1 MDSPPSRRCFDS
13 RPRPSPKVIGAR
25 RCPTCARR
33 NGIRCSFVFWD
44 TTSAEGGS
52 VSAEAATV
60 GVTGGTGETIKTDI
74 PSRLDR
80 LPWSRWHWLVVI
92 ALGVTWI
99 LDGLEVTLVGSIAGA
114 LTSKDTLGLTTSQ
127 ATAAGSFYLSG
138 AVGGAQFFGYL
149 TDRFG
154 RRKLFM
160 ITLGIYLIFT
170 VATALAWN
178 FWSFMIF
185 RVLAGSGIGGEY
197 SAINSAIDELV
208 PARVRGRVALAIN
221 SSWWIG
227 TAAAAG
233 LTVLMLNTLAV
244 NLGWRVAFALGAIL
258 AIGILFIRQMVPESP
273 RWLLT
278 HGRAD
283 EAEEVVQQIDAEVR
297 KTHPN
302 LPEPAGE
309 KLEIEQRRS
318 IGFIA
323 IARHVMKEYPGRG
336 VLGFSLMA
344 SQAVLYNATLFGMVA
359 ILTTFFHA
367 SKANAPLYIIPFAAG
382 NLLGPWLLGPLFDS
396 VGRKVMISSTYLLS
410 AAVLLVTA
418 WLFHNG
424 DLSAVTL
431 TICWAI
437 CFFFASA
444 GASAAYLTVSEIFPM
459 ETRAM
464 AIALF
469 YACGTAVAI
478 AAPWTFGY
486 LVQSKSVG
494 DVTLAFVIGGVIMA
508 IGGVVEILLGVE
520 AARKPLEAV
529 ARPLTAVR
537 RRGEAAPA
545 GA

>member
-1 MDSPPSRRCFDS
+1 MS
-13 RPRPSPKVIGAR
+13 
-25 RCPTCARR
+25 
-33 NGIRCSFVFWD
+33 
-44 TTSAEGGS
+44 SAT
-52 VSAEAATV
+52 AETATV
-60 GVTGGTGETIKTDI
+60 GVTGGTGDTVRTDI
-74 PSRLDR
+74 PARLDR
-80 LPWSRWHWLVVI
+80 LPWSRWHWLVII

-127 ATAAGSFYLSG
+127 ATAAGSFYLAG
-138 AVGGAQFFGYL
+138 AVAGALFFGYL

-160 ITLGIYLIFT
+160 ITLGVYLIFT
-170 VATALAWN
+170 VATALAWG

-185 RVLAGSGIGGEY
+185 RFLAGTGIGGEY
-197 SAINSAIDELV
+197 SAINSAIDELI

-221 SSWWIG
+221 SSWWLG

-233 LTVLMLNTLAV
+233 LTVVLLNVLEPTI
-244 NLGWRVAFALGAIL
+244 GWRVGFGLGAVL
-258 AIGILFIRQMVPESP
+258 ALGILFVRHLVPESP

-283 EAEEVVQQIDAEVR
+283 EAEEVVQQIESEVR

-302 LPEPAGE
+302 LPEPEGE
-309 KLEIEQRRS
+309 PLEIEQRES

-323 IARHVMKEYPGRG
+323 IAKHVMREYPDRG
-336 VLGFSLMA
+336 VLGFALMS

-367 SKANAPLYIIPFAAG
+367 SEANAPLYIIPFAFG
-382 NLLGPWLLGPLFDS
+382 NLLGPWLLGPLFDT
-396 VGRKVMISSTYLLS
+396 VGRKVMISSTYIIS
-410 AAVLLVTA
+410 GAILLVTA
-418 WLFHNG
+418 WLFHEQV
-424 DLSAVTL
+424 LSALTL
-431 TICWAI
+431 TICWSI

-469 YACGTAVAI
+469 YACGTGVAI
-478 AAPWTFGY
+478 AAPWTFGK
-486 LVQSKSVG
+486 LIETDSVTN
-494 DVTLAFVIGGVIMA
+494 VAIAFVIGGVIMI
-508 IGGVVEILLGVE
+508 IGGIVEILLGVE

-529 ARPLTAVR
+529 ARPINAVR
-537 RRGEAAPA
+537 SRMQREPA
-545 GA
+545 VASARAQ

>member
-1 MDSPPSRRCFDS
+1 
-13 RPRPSPKVIGAR
+13 
-25 RCPTCARR
+25 
-33 NGIRCSFVFWD
+33 
-44 TTSAEGGS
+44 
-52 VSAEAATV
+52 VSAREAEL
-60 GVTGGTGETIKTDI
+60 GVTGGTGERVRTDI
-74 PSRLDR
+74 PARLDR
-80 LPWSRWHWLVVI
+80 LPWSRWHWIVII
-92 ALGVTWI
+92 ALGITWI

-114 LTSKDTLGLTTSQ
+114 LTSKDTLHLSTSE
-127 ATAAGSFYLSG
+127 ATAAGSFYLAG
-138 AVGGAQFFGYL
+138 AVAGALLFGYL

-154 RRKLFM
+154 RKKLFM
-160 ITLGIYLIFT
+160 VTLGVYLVFT
-170 VATALAWN
+170 VATALSWD

-185 RVLAGSGIGGEY
+185 RVLAGAGIGGEY

-208 PARVRGRVALAIN
+208 PARLRGRVALAIN

-233 LTVLMLNTLAV
+233 LTVVLLNVLAPAI
-244 NLGWRVAFALGAIL
+244 GWRIGFGLGAIL
-258 AIGILFIRQMVPESP
+258 AIGILFVRGMVPESP

-283 EAEEVVQQIDAEVR
+283 EAEEVVRQIEDEVR

-302 LPEPAGE
+302 LPEPEGE
-309 KLEIEQRRS
+309 PLEIEQRES
-318 IGFIA
+318 IGFVA
-323 IARHVMKEYPGRG
+323 IARHVLKEYPGRG
-336 VLGFSLMA
+336 VLGFALMA

-367 SKANAPLYIIPFAAG
+367 SQANAPLYIIPFAAG
-382 NLLGPWLLGPLFDS
+382 NLLGPWLLGPLFDT
-396 VGRKVMISSTYLLS
+396 VGRKVMISASYLL
-410 AAVLLVTA
+410 AGAVLLVTA
-418 WLFHNG
+418 YLFHQQV
-424 DLSAVTL
+424 LSALTL

-469 YACGTAVAI
+469 YACGTGVAI
-478 AAPWTFGY
+478 AAPWTFGK
-486 LVQSKSVG
+486 LIETDSVG
-494 DVTLAFVIGGVIMA
+494 NVTIAFVIGGVIMA

-529 ARPLTAVR
+529 ARPLNAVR
-537 RRGEAAPA
+537 ERRAAAMPA
-545 GA
+545 RAR

>member
-1 MDSPPSRRCFDS
+1 VAS
-13 RPRPSPKVIGAR
+13 GQL
-25 RCPTCARR
+25 
-33 NGIRCSFVFWD
+33 
-44 TTSAEGGS
+44 
-52 VSAEAATV
+52 
-60 GVTGGTGETIKTDI
+60 GVTGGTGKTITTDI
-74 PSRLDR
+74 PARLDR
-80 LPWSRWHWLVVI
+80 LPWSRWHWIVII

-99 LDGLEVTLVGSIAGA
+99 LYWLEVTLVGSIAA
-114 LTSKDTLGLTTSQ
+114 VLTQKDTLHFSTAQ
-127 ATAAGSFYLSG
+127 ATATGSFYLAG
-138 AVGGAQFFGYL
+138 AVGGALLFGYL
-149 TDRFG
+149 TARYG

-160 ITLGIYLIFT
+160 ITLGVYLGFT

-178 FWSFMIF
+178 FWSFMLC
-185 RVLAGSGIGGEY
+185 RVFAGAGIGGEY

-227 TAAAAG
+227 TAVAAG
-233 LTVLMLNTLAV
+233 LTVVLLNVFSA
-244 NLGWRVAFALGAIL
+244 NIGWRLGCGRGAML
-258 AIGILFIRQMVPESP
+258 ASGILVGRHSVPESP

-283 EAEEVVQQIDAEVR
+283 DAEQVVRAIEAEVQ
-297 KTHPN
+297 KSHPD
-302 LPEPAGE
+302 LPEPEGE
-309 KLEIEQRRS
+309 PLEIEQRES
-318 IGFIA
+318 IGFVA

-336 VLGFSLMA
+336 VLGFALMA

-418 WLFHNG
+418 WLFHAG

-469 YACGTAVAI
+469 YACGTGVAI

-486 LVQSKSVG
+486 LVQSKSVNE
-494 DVTLAFVIGGVIMA
+494 VTYAFVIGGVIMA
-508 IGGVVEILLGVE
+508 IGGIVEILLGVE

-529 ARPLTAVR
+529 ARPLNAVR
-537 RRGEAAPA
+537 QRRHRAAMPA
-545 GA
+545 SAR

>member
-1 MDSPPSRRCFDS
+1 MDRPPSRRCFDS

-114 LTSKDTLGLTTSQ
+114 LTSKDTLGLSTSE
-127 ATAAGSFYLSG
+127 ATAAGSFYLAG
-138 AVGGAQFFGYL
+138 AVGGALLFGYL

-154 RRKLFM
+154 RKKLFM
-160 ITLGIYLIFT
+160 VTLGVYLVFT

-208 PARVRGRVALAIN
+208 PARLRGRVALMIN

-233 LTVLMLNTLAV
+233 LTVVLLNVLAPS
-244 NLGWRVAFALGAIL
+244 LGWRLGFGLGGIL
-258 AIGILFIRQMVPESP
+258 AIGILFVRNTVPESP

-283 EAEEVVQQIDAEVR
+283 EAEEVVQEIEAEVK

-302 LPEPAGE
+302 LPEPEGE
-309 KLEIEQRRS
+309 PLEIEQRES
-318 IGFIA
+318 IGFVA

-367 SKANAPLYIIPFAAG
+367 SKANAPLYIIPFAVG

-396 VGRKVMISSTYLLS
+396 IGRKVMISSTYLLS
-410 AAVLLVTA
+410 AATLLVTA
-418 WLFHNG
+418 YLFNQKL
-424 DLSAVTL
+424 LSATTL
-431 TICWAI
+431 TICWAV

-444 GASAAYLTVSEIFPM
+444 GASAAYLTVSDIFPV

-464 AIALF
+464 PIALC
-469 YACGTAVAI
+469 YACG
-478 AAPWTFGY
+478 
-486 LVQSKSVG
+486 
-494 DVTLAFVIGGVIMA
+494 
-508 IGGVVEILLGVE
+508 
-520 AARKPLEAV
+520 
-529 ARPLTAVR
+529 
-537 RRGEAAPA
+537 
-545 GA
+545 